1 MESTTIGNSPL
12 SNFQQDALEAAERE
26 LSKLHEETSNKK
38 FLLDVNANDLK
49 LLKNY
54 FVQHAQWK
62 FKESLGII
70 EIEKKLNEAIKEG
83 RLFIK
88 AEDIQAMYY
97 FLGKV
102 EGKGKH
108 IDNDMFEGKPETYLR
123 ILKAID
129 AGIKRI
135 DEDVERIK
143 KAEFIVEARR
153 QGIEPDASL
162 LTDQPKLEVVTD
174 R

>member
-83 RLFIK
+83 SLFIK
-88 AEDIQAMYY
+88 AEDIQAM
-97 FLGKV
+97 
-102 EGKGKH
+102 
-108 IDNDMFEGKPETYLR
+108 
-123 ILKAID
+123 
-129 AGIKRI
+129 
-135 DEDVERIK
+135 
-143 KAEFIVEARR
+143 
-153 QGIEPDASL
+153 
-162 LTDQPKLEVVTD
+162 
-174 R
+174 